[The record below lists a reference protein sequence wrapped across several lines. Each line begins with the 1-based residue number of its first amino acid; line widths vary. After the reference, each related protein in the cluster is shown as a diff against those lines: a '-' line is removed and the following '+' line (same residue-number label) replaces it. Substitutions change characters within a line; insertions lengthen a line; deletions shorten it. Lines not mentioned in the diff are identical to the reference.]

1 MSKREQVLNDL
12 FDRLSE
18 LTQVSVKRNEVL
30 PQKIPKEG
38 LLILR
43 DGNVGEPTVLL
54 SPPHYIY
61 QHKAEIEVLVQ
72 LPKPADRDALLD
84 NILMA
89 VGKLL
94 KVDPTLSGTID
105 YMHAGSPEFVEELV
119 EGGMTIK
126 GAIIPIILEYSSCN
140 ALT

>member
-18 LTQVSVKRNEVL
+18 LIQVSVKRNEIL
-30 PQKIPKEG
+30 PQKIPKSG

-43 DGNVGEPTVLL
+43 DGTVGDPTVLL

-72 LPKPADRDALLD
+72 LAKPADRDALLD
-84 NILMA
+84 KILMA
-89 VGKLL
+89 IGKLL

-126 GAIIPIILEYSSCN
+126 GAIVPIILEYSSDTT
-140 ALT
+140 LL

>member
-18 LTQVSVKRNEVL
+18 LIQASVKRNEVL
-30 PQKIPKEG
+30 PQKIPKDG

-43 DGNVGEPTVLL
+43 DGTVGEPTILL

-72 LPKPADRDALLD
+72 LAKPADRDALLD
-84 NILMA
+84 KILMG

-105 YMHAGSPEFVEELV
+105 YMHTGSPEFVEELV

-126 GAIIPIILEYSSCN
+126 GAIVPIILEYSSDTI
-140 ALT
+140 LF

>member
-1 MSKREQVLNDL
+1 MSKREDVLNAL
-12 FDRLSE
+12 FNKLS
-18 LTQVSVKRNEVL
+18 LLPDVPVKRNEVL

-38 LLILR
+38 VLILR
-43 DGNVGEPTVLL
+43 DGTVGEPTVLL
-54 SPPHYIY
+54 SPPYYIY

-72 LPKPADRDALLD
+72 LAKPADRDALLD
-84 NILMA
+84 KILMD

-126 GAIIPIILEYSSCN
+126 GAIVPIILEYSSN
-140 ALT
+140 SNLI

>member
-18 LTQVSVKRNEVL
+18 LIQVSVKRNEVL
-30 PQKIPKEG
+30 PQKIPKSG

-43 DGNVGEPTVLL
+43 DGTVGEPTVLL

-72 LPKPADRDALLD
+72 LAKPAD
-84 NILMA
+84 I
-89 VGKLL
+89 G
-94 KVDPTLSGTID
+94 
-105 YMHAGSPEFVEELV
+105 
-119 EGGMTIK
+119 
-126 GAIIPIILEYSSCN
+126 LENS
-140 ALT
+140 